1 MYLLTPTHLPLPA
14 SSIHTVLGDARKNF
28 RPYINKYD
36 FNIPLLITEA
46 GSIISEAHGFLY
58 EKHIY
63 SRSLT
68 SARTIE
74 TYAESLV
81 DWFRYCEN
89 NRLAWNE
96 STVRSILMYRN
107 SMKAAARNGKASLR
121 VATINLRTTVVVE
134 FMKYYLATLEADE
147 STVIENTKLLKKLS
161 NYKFK
166 LRKAYARPIA
176 LSAKNCR
183 CLHSKLNGAHK
194 LIFKWAIS
202 TGLRISSIL
211 SVSLESFMDH
221 QGDAEGRFIEVAVK
235 GGKTLSVFLPKSL
248 IEETNRYIRVER
260 KLLSLNSREHAR
272 EVHSLFL
279 NRRGISINRRCYYA
293 AYQRACIALGIK
305 SHPHQTRTTFATF
318 MERALAGYSKE
329 KDFDRVKIIQGLLG
343 HASST
348 TTHAYLESISIN
360 DVDVLSMLEVNS
372 DLLGGD
378 DEQDM

>member
-1 MYLLTPTHLPLPA
+1 MYLLTSTYLPLPA
-14 SSIHTVLGDARKNF
+14 SSIRNVLGDARKNLHA
-28 RPYINKYD
+28 YVNKYD

-46 GSIISEAHGFLY
+46 GSIVSEAHAFLY

-63 SRSLT
+63 SRGST

-96 STVRSILMYRN
+96 STVRSIVMYRN

-134 FMKYYLATLEADE
+134 FMKYYLVTLRADE
-147 STVIENTKLLKKLS
+147 STARENANLLRKIS
-161 NYKFK
+161 THKFK

-183 CLHSKLNGAHK
+183 SLHSRLNGGHK

-202 TGLRISSIL
+202 TGLRISSVL
-211 SVSLESFMDH
+211 SISLESFIDH
-221 QGDAEGRFIEVAVK
+221 QGDTEGRFIEVGVK
-235 GGKTLSVFLPKSL
+235 GGKTLNVFLPKSL

-260 KLLSLNSREHAR
+260 KILSLNTGHQEQKGRG
-272 EVHSLFL
+272 LFL

-293 AYQRACIALGIK
+293 AYRRACTALSIT

-318 MERALAGYSKE
+318 MERALAESSKE
-329 KDFDRVKIIQGLLG
+329 KNLDRVKIIQGLLG
-343 HASST
+343 HASSA

-360 DVDVLSMLEVNS
+360 DIDVLDMLDVNS
-372 DLLGGD
+372 DLLGGGN
-378 DEQDM
+378 EQGV